1 MNVCERLQEGCR
13 CGLCLTLSSRREKEN
28 SSVFFLPDVSLSLL
42 RSGST
47 KRNQHLGPTDIYLD
61 DLNSLDPDV
70 AALYF
75 PKRYKS
81 HCSQTMVHVP
91 LVVLRLPSC
100 GPRSVYWEESGD
112 LIRVTIEGVT
122 VRYTVIYCD
131 TLGTNISLSTIDKKK
146 SIVL

>member
-1 MNVCERLQEGCR
+1 
-13 CGLCLTLSSRREKEN
+13 
-28 SSVFFLPDVSLSLL
+28 
-42 RSGST
+42 
-47 KRNQHLGPTDIYLD
+47 
-61 DLNSLDPDV
+61 
-70 AALYF
+70 
-75 PKRYKS
+75 
-81 HCSQTMVHVP
+81 MVHVP

-112 LIRVTIEGVT
+112 LIRVTIEGAR